1 MRFVLIHGAGCTPAS
16 FGSSFVTR
24 LAGAVAFALP
34 GRLGDMRPADSV
46 ASFATAVGSSV
57 AAAFGDEDV
66 VLCGHSM
73 GGAIALEL
81 ALRAG
86 AAGSAVAAGAGNVR
100 GVVAL
105 DSGSRLR
112 VAPVIFE
119 RLEADFTAACADLAR
134 MFFADP
140 SSERFDAAVAD
151 MATVGQEQTIRDFRA
166 CDAFDAGERL
176 HELPVPLLAVTG
188 ERDAMTPP
196 KYALSL
202 ADRVPSGSARI
213 IADAGHFAIVERPDD
228 VASAIAA
235 FAAALPPRR

>member
-1 MRFVLIHGAGCTPAS
+1 MRLVFIHGAGCTPAA
-16 FGSSFVTR
+16 FGSFAG
-24 LAGAVAFALP
+24 LFAGAFAVALP
-34 GRLGDMRPADSV
+34 GRLGDSGRPDSV
-46 ASFATAVGSSV
+46 EAFADALAASVGAT
-57 AAAFGDEDV
+57 FGDEDV

-73 GGAIALEL
+73 GGAVALEL
-81 ALRAG
+81 ALRG
-86 AAGSAVAAGAGNVR
+86 VSGVR

-105 DSGSRLR
+105 GSGSRLR

-119 RLEADFTAACADLAR
+119 RLEADFPAASRDLAQ

-140 SSERFDAAVAD
+140 SSERIDAAVAD
-151 MATVGQEQTIRDFRA
+151 MAEVGQEQTIRDFRA

-176 HELPVPLLAVTG
+176 PELSVPLLAITG

-202 ADRVPSGSARI
+202 ADRVPSGTARI
-213 IADAGHFAIVERPDD
+213 IADAGHFAMIERPDD